1 MDISALSAA
10 LSPALDTLKTPAV
23 QPSADATERFNRV
36 MGAADPEVGAPTGVH
51 AALQAAFAAPADGAA
66 PATLGSQILSGLQ
79 STTGDFSQKWQGIA
93 ANLDRLGAQSS
104 LSDMLRLQGELLQ
117 VSVQYEL
124 VGKAVARTTQNIDT
138 LVRMS

>member
-10 LSPALDTLKTPAV
+10 LSPALDTLKTPTV
-23 QPSADATERFNRV
+23 QPGADATERFARV
-36 MGAADPEVGAPTGVH
+36 MGAPDADVTAPTGVH
-51 AALQAAFAAPADGAA
+51 AALQAAFAPPVQGTG

-79 STTGDFSQKWQGIA
+79 STTAEFSQKWQGIA
-93 ANLDRLGAQSS
+93 GNLDRLGAQSS
-104 LSDMLRLQGELLQ
+104 LSDMMRLQGELLQ

-124 VGKAVARTTQNIDT
+124 VGKAVSRTTQNIDT